1 MSDSTAAAGHDHHH
15 GSFLNTYVF
24 STDHKMI
31 GKQFFWLALVMMILG
46 GGLAMM
52 FRWQLAWPETS
63 VWGFGWL
70 SEDNEFMPTGI
81 IGPDKYNMMVTM
93 HATVMVFL
101 VLMPMFSGAFS
112 NFLIPLMIG
121 ARDMAFPLLNMLSF
135 WVAALG
141 GLIMMIGFFVEGG
154 HAAAG
159 WTAYAPLSIKEEFTG
174 VAMGQTL
181 WALSIFV
188 LTISSLMGSV
198 NYITT
203 IINMRTKGMTWFRMP
218 TTVWA
223 LFVVAIL
230 SLLALPVLGAAGVLL
245 IFDRVFETAFF
256 DPQRGGQPLLWQHLF
271 WYFGHPEVYIL
282 ILPAMG
288 ITSDILSVFSRKPI
302 FGYRAMVYAIIAIAF
317 IGWIVWGHHMFQS
330 GMNPRLG
337 QAFMTTTML
346 IAIPSAIKTF
356 NWLGTLW
363 RGSIHF
369 TVPMLH
375 ALAFV
380 SMFVI
385 GGLSGIFMASNTVDI
400 FIHDTYFIV
409 AHIHYVLFGGSMFG
423 LFAGITFWFPKMFG
437 RMLNNSLGRVH
448 FWITVIGFNIAFF
461 PMHIIGVG
469 GHMRRIYNPLQYDFL
484 KDLEPINVAITL
496 GALMLGIGQI
506 IFAVNIFGS
515 LWNLNMK
522 WFRATAKIVAS
533 YLTAFVTYKFVTYY
547 LEGLTN
553 PSEPTMVGRT
563 FAGIVAIGVFA
574 WIYRYLSAKMGEL
587 GETATQNPWN
597 ANTLEWVA
605 PIIPPHGNFG
615 PTLPEVHR
623 GPYEYSVPGE
633 SDDWAPQ
640 TKPLGEGAASASH

>member
-1 MSDSTAAAGHDHHH
+1 
-15 GSFLNTYVF
+15 
-24 STDHKMI
+24 MI

-46 GGLAMM
+46 GGLALM

-135 WVAALG
+135 WVAVLG
-141 GLIMMIGFFVEGG
+141 ALIMMIGFFVEGG

-159 WTAYAPLSIKEEFTG
+159 WTAYAPLSIKEEYTG
-174 VAMGQTL
+174 VGMGQTL
-181 WALSIFV
+181 WALSIFT

-203 IINMRTKGMTWFRMP
+203 IINMRTKGMIWFRMP
-218 TTVWA
+218 MTIWA

-230 SLLALPVLGAAGVLL
+230 SLLALPILGAAAVLM
-245 IFDRVFETAFF
+245 IFDRVFDTAFF

-288 ITSDILSVFSRKPI
+288 ITSDILSVFSRKPV

-346 IAIPSAIKTF
+346 ISIPSAIKTF

-363 RGSIHF
+363 RGSIRF

-423 LFAGITFWFPKMFG
+423 LFAGISFWFPKMFG
-437 RMLNNSLGRVH
+437 RMLNASLGRVH
-448 FWITVIGFNIAFF
+448 FWITIIGFNIAFF
-461 PMHIIGVG
+461 PMHVLGIG
-469 GHMRRIYNPLQYDFL
+469 GHMRRIYNPLQYEFL
-484 KDLEPINVAITL
+484 KDLEPINVTITL

-506 IFAVNIFGS
+506 IFAINIFGS
-515 LWNLNMK
+515 LWNLNMRWYRK
-522 WFRATAKIVAS
+522 SAQVISS
-533 YLTAFVTYKFVTYY
+533 YLTAFVAYKFVTFYF
-547 LEGLTN
+547 EGLIN
-553 PSEPTMVGRT
+553 PSKPTMVGRT
-563 FAGIVAIGVFA
+563 FAGIVAIAVFA

-587 GETATQNPWN
+587 GETAPQNPWK

-605 PIIPPHGNFG
+605 PTVPPHGNFG

-640 TKPLGEGAASASH
+640 TKPLGEGAAASH

>member
-1 MSDSTAAAGHDHHH
+1 
-15 GSFLNTYVF
+15 
-24 STDHKMI
+24 MI

-46 GGLAMM
+46 GGLALM

-141 GLIMMIGFFVEGG
+141 ALIMMTGFFVEGG

-159 WTAYAPLSIKEEFTG
+159 WTAYAPLSIKEEYTG
-174 VAMGQTL
+174 VGMGQTL
-181 WALSIFV
+181 WALSIFT

-203 IINMRTKGMTWFRMP
+203 IINMRTKGMIWFRMP
-218 TTVWA
+218 MTIWA

-230 SLLALPVLGAAGVLL
+230 SLLALPILGAAAVLM
-245 IFDRVFETAFF
+245 IFDRVFDTAFF

-288 ITSDILSVFSRKPI
+288 ITSDILSVFSRKPV

-346 IAIPSAIKTF
+346 ISIPSAIKTF

-363 RGSIHF
+363 RGSIRF

-423 LFAGITFWFPKMFG
+423 LFAGISFWFPKMFG
-437 RMLNNSLGRVH
+437 RMLNASLGRVH
-448 FWITVIGFNIAFF
+448 FWITIIGFNIAFF
-461 PMHIIGVG
+461 PMHVLGIG
-469 GHMRRIYNPLQYDFL
+469 GHMRRIYNPLQYEFL
-484 KDLEPINVAITL
+484 KDLEPINVTITL

-506 IFAVNIFGS
+506 IFAINIFGS

-522 WFRATAKIVAS
+522 WYRKSAQVISS
-533 YLTAFVTYKFVTYY
+533 YLTAFVAYKFVTFYF
-547 LEGLTN
+547 EGLIN
-553 PSEPTMVGRT
+553 PSKPTMVGRT
-563 FAGIVAIGVFA
+563 FAGIVAIAVFA

-587 GETATQNPWN
+587 GEAATQNPWK

-605 PIIPPHGNFG
+605 PTVPPHGNFG

-640 TKPLGEGAASASH
+640 TKPLGEGAAASH